1 LRRQNGALKA
11 NFFFAGAIANYCWF
25 VRFTT
30 EPYLEMIVN
39 GSKIPTSRFHDR
51 CASVTTKKKIDLDAT
66 GDQKTNALLGFL
78 KCQVKASKM
87 CKLEEKE
94 YIACHQS
101 IMGVGTY
108 KGARHCG
115 KEMESLYKCVLGLE

>member
-1 LRRQNGALKA
+1 
-11 NFFFAGAIANYCWF
+11 
-25 VRFTT
+25 
-30 EPYLEMIVN
+30 MIVN
-39 GSKIPTSRFHDR
+39 GSKIPADRVHDR
-51 CASVTTKKKIDLDAT
+51 CASDQASVTKKKNIDLDAT

-78 KCQVKASKM
+78 KCQVKASKT

-94 YIACHQS
+94 YVACHQS

-115 KEMESLYKCVLGLE
+115 GEMESLYKCVLGLE